1 MCCNELCIIAQ
12 SYGVVQ
18 QTQGIKD
25 GTHSM
30 QHALFLCNSGTVMYA
45 MTSEG
50 ISDVVCAMCEANG
63 LMNQHL

>member
-1 MCCNELCIIAQ
+1 
-12 SYGVVQ
+12 
-18 QTQGIKD
+18 
-25 GTHSM
+25 M